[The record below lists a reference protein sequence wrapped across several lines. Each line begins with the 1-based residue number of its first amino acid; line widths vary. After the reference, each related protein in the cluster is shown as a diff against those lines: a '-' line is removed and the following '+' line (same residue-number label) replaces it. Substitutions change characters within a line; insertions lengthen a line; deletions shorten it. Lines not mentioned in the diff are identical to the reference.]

1 MTTLLERKYDII
13 DNIVMYLDEN
23 EVRNKTTLFKNE
35 YFTSIDLKKP
45 NSSDEYDSIV
55 YVFSKMKECPSN
67 EEIAIAIV
75 NRFLIEKKALGFK
88 SELIT
93 KVRRSYHYDLLVEAL
108 NAYTLSQDIKLVERK
123 NKFDIQNFI
132 EIYEKNLD
140 EEDLLKNED
149 VIKKICKIILL
160 GSIDQNQKVNL
171 PSLYAITEKFKI
183 EKYKNILKKELL
195 DSEYE
200 FFENLI

>member
-35 YFTSIDLKKP
+35 YFTSIDLKKL

-55 YVFSKMKECPSN
+55 YVFSKMKENPSN

-93 KVRRSYHYDLLVEAL
+93 KIRRSYHYDLLVEAL

-123 NKFDIQNFI
+123 NNFDINNFI
-132 EIYEKNLD
+132 DIYEKNLD
-140 EEDLLKNED
+140 EEYLLKNED
-149 VIKKICKIILL
+149 LIKKICKIILL
-160 GSIDQNQKVNL
+160 GSVDQNQKVNL